1 MTKSSGTILDGG
13 SRPDGRGAGTES
25 RSAATPTARIDAAAE
40 RVGRFRWVICALL
53 FAATA
58 LNYVDRQIIGILQ
71 PMLAHKFHWTET
83 DYSNV
88 VLSFQLA
95 YAIGYIVFGKLIDR
109 IGARLGYA
117 LAVAIWTVAHVAHAW
132 ASSLTDFI
140 VARFAIGLGESGNF
154 PAGLKAVAEWF
165 PKRERALATGIFNAG
180 TNVGAIVTPLI
191 VPVIT
196 LSLGWQAA
204 FLITG
209 SFTLIWLVVW
219 LAVYRPPR
227 QHKRL
232 GTAELAL
239 IESDP
244 PDPAVASI
252 PWRKL
257 LAVRETWAYALG
269 KFLTDPVWWMWL
281 FWLPDFLVKRHH
293 LDLKTFGP
301 PLVAIY
307 VISDIGS
314 IAGGWMSSRLLRAGC
329 SLNTARKS
337 AMLLCAVLVLPV
349 FGVAYVNSLWGAVAI
364 VGLAAAAH
372 QGFSCNLFTLPSD
385 VFPRRAVA
393 TLIGVG
399 GTAGA
404 IGGMLLAKYAGFVLD
419 RLGTF
424 KPLFA
429 YAGCAY
435 LLALL
440 VVHLLSPRLA
450 PARVE

>member
-1 MTKSSGTILDGG
+1 V
-13 SRPDGRGAGTES
+13 
-25 RSAATPTARIDAAAE
+25 SAEPAARIDAAAE
-40 RVGRFRWVICALL
+40 RVGKFRWVICALL

-58 LNYVDRQIIGILQ
+58 LNYVDRQIIGILE
-71 PMLAHKFHWTET
+71 PTLAHRFQWSEI
-83 DYSNV
+83 DYGNIV
-88 VLSFQLA
+88 FWFEVA

-109 IGARLGYA
+109 IGARAGYA
-117 LAVAIWTVAHVAHAW
+117 LAVGIWTVAHVAHAW
-132 ASSLTDFI
+132 ASSLTEFMA
-140 VARFAIGLGESGNF
+140 ARFAIGIGESGNF

-191 VPVIT
+191 VPIIT
-196 LSLGWQAA
+196 LAFGWRAC

-209 SFTLIWLVVW
+209 SFTVVWVIVW
-219 LAVYRPPR
+219 LAVYRQPR
-227 QHKRL
+227 RHPRL
-232 GTAELAL
+232 GAAELAL

-244 PDPAVASI
+244 PDPVVSI
-252 PWRKL
+252 PWARL
-257 LAVRETWAYALG
+257 LRLRETWAYALG

-314 IAGGWMSSRLLRAGC
+314 VAGGWMSSRLLHAGF
-329 SLNTARKS
+329 SLNAARKS
-337 AMLLCAVLVLPV
+337 TMLLCAVLVLPV
-349 FGVAYVNSLWGAVAI
+349 FWVANVDSLWGAVAI
-364 VGLAAAAH
+364 VGVAAAAH

-385 VFPRRAVA
+385 VFPRRAVGS
-393 TLIGVG
+393 LIGIG

-404 IGGMLLAKYAGFVLD
+404 IGGMLIAKYAGWVLE

-440 VVHLLSPRLA
+440 VVHLLSPRLS
-450 PARVE
+450 PARVD

>member
-1 MTKSSGTILDGG
+1 KM
-13 SRPDGRGAGTES
+13 
-25 RSAATPTARIDAAAE
+25 ID
-40 RVGRFRWVICALL
+40 
-53 FAATA
+53 
-58 LNYVDRQIIGILQ
+58 
-71 PMLAHKFHWTET
+71 
-83 DYSNV
+83 
-88 VLSFQLA
+88 
-95 YAIGYIVFGKLIDR
+95 KL
-109 IGARLGYA
+109 GARLGYA
-117 LAVAIWTVAHVAHAW
+117 LAVGIWTVAHVANAW
-132 ASSLTDFI
+132 AGSLWDFML
-140 VARFAIGLGESGNF
+140 ARFAIGLGESGNF
-154 PAGLKAVAEWF
+154 PAGIKAVAEWF
-165 PKRERALATGIFNAG
+165 PRQERAFATGIFNAG
-180 TNVGAIVTPLI
+180 SNVGAIITPLI
-191 VPVIT
+191 VPAIT
-196 LSLGWQAA
+196 LGLGWRAA
-204 FLITG
+204 FVITG
-209 SFTLIWLVVW
+209 SFTVIWLFVW
-219 LAVYRPPR
+219 LALFRSPR
-227 QHKRL
+227 QHSRV
-232 GTAELAL
+232 GRGELAL

-244 PDPAVASI
+244 PDPPVSI
-252 PWRKL
+252 PWLSL
-257 LAVRETWAYALG
+257 LKVRETYAFALG
-269 KFLTDPVWWMWL
+269 KFLTDPIWWLYL

-293 LDLKTFGP
+293 LDPKTFGP
-301 PLVAIY
+301 PLIAIY
-307 VISDIGS
+307 VVSDIGS
-314 IAGGWMSSRLLRAGC
+314 IAGGWMSSRLLRAGF
-329 SLNTARKS
+329 SLNAARKS

-435 LLALL
+435 LLALV